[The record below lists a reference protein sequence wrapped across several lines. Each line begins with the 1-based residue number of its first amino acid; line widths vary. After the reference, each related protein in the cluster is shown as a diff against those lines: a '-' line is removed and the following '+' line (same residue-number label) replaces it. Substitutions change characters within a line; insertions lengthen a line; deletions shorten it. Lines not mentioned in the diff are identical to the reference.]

1 MKQFKILAKE
11 FFGAPS
17 AKCSAEGGDRSVLER
32 WFRELG
38 VGWVL
43 HVADGASAG
52 ELEHALDAS
61 SWFPAFTKIMDTFR
75 LTSGLL
81 MEEEHATESDE
92 EQNMAEQLQL
102 ASFTQQAMLKMLT
115 FVDFIVAPNLTCQL
129 VFVVDG
135 VPVPAPCEKLHALL
149 CVRETLCKI
158 QLPFCSSSSAKV
170 ERIQDEI
177 LNILSA
183 KEGEAIWTAI
193 VEFRTRILESLEV
206 DQGSSS
212 TQSTQGSSDIDK
224 ATTSDMMY
232 VIMFLEHNYWLVGP
246 IVSEAARLG
255 KYAPRFGAGPPFRSL
270 IKEMVSCLKETLVNK
285 SQAFPD
291 QGLRFLFLLNNSSF
305 IADKFPDSPHFFKS
319 YKVQLAGKVEG
330 YMERYIQVSWV
341 PVLSCLINPTPS
353 CLGKNCSPLS
363 KFEFE
368 FQKIYTTQKL
378 WKVPNPRVRNRL
390 RRAIIHKIIPAY
402 TRYLADDYGNDP
414 RKFSPSNLEEMLQEL
429 FEG

>member
-193 VEFRTRILESLEV
+193 VEFTTRILESLEV

-224 ATTSDMMY
+224 ATTSVMMY

-255 KYAPRFGAGPPFRSL
+255 KYAPRFGAVPPFRSL
-270 IKEMVSCLKETLVNK
+270 IKGDGVLPRRNACEQVTSIPRSGPQVLVLA
-285 SQAFPD
+285 Q
-291 QGLRFLFLLNNSSF
+291 
-305 IADKFPDSPHFFKS
+305 
-319 YKVQLAGKVEG
+319 QLIFHSG
-330 YMERYIQVSWV
+330 
-341 PVLSCLINPTPS
+341 
-353 CLGKNCSPLS
+353 
-363 KFEFE
+363 
-368 FQKIYTTQKL
+368 
-378 WKVPNPRVRNRL
+378 
-390 RRAIIHKIIPAY
+390 
-402 TRYLADDYGNDP
+402 
-414 RKFSPSNLEEMLQEL
+414 
-429 FEG
+429 